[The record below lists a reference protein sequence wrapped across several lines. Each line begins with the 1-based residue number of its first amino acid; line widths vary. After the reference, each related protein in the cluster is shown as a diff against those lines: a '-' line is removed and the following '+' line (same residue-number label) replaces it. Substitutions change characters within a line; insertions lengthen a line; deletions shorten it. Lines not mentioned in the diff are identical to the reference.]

1 MSQVSTNGM
10 WLRGALYFLV
20 PFLGVLA
27 ADREFSA
34 AGTLTPGLVCT
45 ALGAGLVAVRAF
57 IDTSSDKTEPV
68 QVETVPGAPLETI
81 ETKAEKEMV

>member
-34 AGTLTPGLVCT
+34 AGTLTPGLICT

-68 QVETVPGAPLETI
+68 EVVNAPDTSLETI
-81 ETKAEKEMV
+81 ETKAEKDVV